1 MVYRFLTASQGMI
14 KMYLAEVL
22 SKFPVVQHFPFGSL
36 FSWERDP
43 GARVLQMSAPVS
55 NQSPP
60 QAGQNSDVGTAAPW
74 AGKQTTMLPPPT
86 TSFGRPSASRTVQ
99 PAVSGRG
106 PPIGAQTAFPSRGAP
121 PITASRSDSKPS
133 DTNLTRAPW
142 AK

>member
-1 MVYRFLTASQGMI
+1 LVYRFLTASQGMI

-43 GARVLQMSAPVS
+43 GARVVPISAPVPS
-55 NQSPP
+55 QPTP
-60 QAGQNSDVGTAAPW
+60 QAGQHTGVGTAAPW

-86 TSFGRPSASRTVQ
+86 TSFGRPSAPRTVQ
-99 PAVSGRG
+99 PAVLGRG
-106 PPIGAQTAFPSRGAP
+106 PQIGAQTANLSRGAP
-121 PITASRSDSKPS
+121 PITASTPDSKPS